1 MMFNQILKNK
11 AEKNYEGGESYRLTP
26 ELELYTAVVTAS
38 LSDKYYEGSDKQ
50 MQRISKL
57 VNQVSPEFVAKLAIY
72 TRTQMNLR
80 SVPLLL
86 IVLLSKIHN
95 GDDLV
100 ARTIEKTV
108 LRADEITELLMCYQL
123 LNPSEGKKKLA
134 KLSRQIQNG
143 LKLAFN
149 RFDEYQFAKY
159 DRNNAEVTLRDALF
173 LVHPKAKDAKQQT
186 LFDKIV
192 KKELEV
198 PYTWETEL
206 SALGQVISKEEK
218 TEAFRAK
225 WEELI
230 FSGRVGY
237 MALLRNL
244 RNMLNAQASGKAMHQ
259 VADLLADPDQVRN
272 SKQLPFR
279 FLSAFRE
286 IKGVEN
292 PHTQYL
298 MSALE
303 KAIKHSTTNI
313 EGFDEQTSVLL
324 ACDVS
329 GSMMTLLNPRS
340 SLQYYDIGLLLA
352 MLFKTRCKSV
362 QSGIFGDKWKVIN
375 MPSDNILMS
384 TDQLKNL
391 SNKVGYS
398 TNGYKVIDYLIEK
411 NREIDKVLF
420 FTDMQMWNS
429 DKRCSSLS
437 KSWKRYK
444 QQFPTSK
451 LYLFDLCGYE
461 QAPLKIAQ
469 PDVYLISGWSD
480 RVFDVL
486 SAIEKGTDAI
496 DFISQVKI

>member
-1 MMFNQILKNK
+1 MLKNK
-11 AEKNYEGGESYRLTP
+11 AEKNYQGGEAYRLTP
-26 ELELYTAVVTAS
+26 ELELYTAVVTSS
-38 LSDKYYEGSDKQ
+38 LSNKFYEEKEEQ
-50 MQRISKL
+50 MLRISNL
-57 VNQVSPEFVAKLAIY
+57 VSQVSPEFVAKLAVY

-80 SVPLLL
+80 SIPLLL

-108 LRADEITELLMCYQL
+108 LRADEIAELLMCYQL
-123 LNPSEGKKKLA
+123 LNPSEGEKKLA

-143 LKLAFN
+143 LKSAFN

-159 DRNNAEVTLRDALF
+159 DRSNAQVQLRDALF
-173 LVHPKAKDAKQQT
+173 LVHPKAKDDKQQE
-186 LFDKIV
+186 LFDKIAQ
-192 KKELEV
+192 KKLEI

-206 SALGQVISKEEK
+206 SALGQQKFESQEEK
-218 TEAFRAK
+218 TMALRAK

-230 FSGRVGY
+230 FSGKVGY

-244 RNMLNAQASGKAMHQ
+244 RNMLNAQVSGSAMNH
-259 VADLLADPDQVRN
+259 VADLLADEHQVKN

-279 FLSAFRE
+279 FLSAYRE
-286 IKGVEN
+286 IKGIESVN
-292 PHTQYL
+292 TQYV

-303 KAIKHSTTNI
+303 TAIKHSTTNI

-329 GSMMTLLNPRS
+329 GSMNCSIS
-340 SLQYYDIGLLLA
+340 SKSTLQYYDIGILLA

-362 QSGIFGDKWKVIN
+362 ISGIFGNKWEVVN
-375 MPSDNILMS
+375 MPSDNILMA

-391 SNKVGYS
+391 ANKVGFS
-398 TNGYKVIDYLIEK
+398 TNGYKVIDYLIDNK
-411 NREIDKVLF
+411 KEIDKVMF
-420 FTDMQMWNS
+420 FTDMQLWDS
-429 DKRCSSLS
+429 DGHNTSLRQ
-437 KSWKRYK
+437 SWERYK
-444 QQFPTSK
+444 QRFPKSK
-451 LYLFDLCGYE
+451 LYLFDLCGYGVS
-461 QAPLKIAQ
+461 PLKIAQ
-469 PDVYLISGWSD
+469 PDVYIVSGWSD

-496 DFISQVKI
+496 EFIKKVKI